1 MELLICCALL
11 GLIPAYVAQ
20 KKGRS
25 FGLWWL
31 YGALLFI
38 VALPHAL
45 IMDPLPDSEAA
56 MKHDAL
62 VRASK
67 GFSPVSQTAVELT
80 ADRRG
85 SGDLNTNKR
94 GLSNPDHAQRPEK
107 PEAPDRWRALTKYDS
122 EIRAAV
128 ETLRP
133 FGDAWVDKLGRDF
146 FALNEDKSYLPNMV
160 QTLKDEAERYDR
172 EEWSVQFRHTA
183 DGELCSEESMSVLRK
198 ARVSGYALS
207 IQSDGAFVLQ
217 NNTTTRYLRSNN
229 QIRQLGQSLPDQ
241 SPNNAS

>member
-1 MELLICCALL
+1 MELLIFCALL
-11 GLIPAYVAQ
+11 GLLPAFVAQ

-67 GFSPVSQTAVELT
+67 GLGPVRQTAIDFKV
-80 ADRRG
+80 DRKG
-85 SGDLNTNKR
+85 SDEPTVIKR
-94 GLSNPDHAQRPEK
+94 DLSNPDHAQRPVK
-107 PEAPDRWRALTKYDS
+107 PEALDRWQALTKYDP

-128 ETLRP
+128 EVLRP
-133 FGDAWVDKLGRDF
+133 FGGAWVDKLGRDF
-146 FALNEDKSYLPNMV
+146 FALNEDKSYLQSIV
-160 QTLKDEAERYDR
+160 QTLKEEAERYDR
-172 EEWSVQFRHTA
+172 EEWSAPFRYTA
-183 DGELCSEESMSVLRK
+183 DGQVCSEESLNVLRK
-198 ARVSGYALS
+198 ARASGYALS
-207 IQSDGAFVLQ
+207 SQSDGAFILQ
-217 NNTTTRYLRSNN
+217 NNTTTRYLRTNS
-229 QIRQLGQSLPDQ
+229 QILRFGQILPVQ
-241 SPNNAS
+241 SRTDVS

>member
-1 MELLICCALL
+1 MEILIFTVLL
-11 GLIPAYVAQ
+11 GLLPAYLAQ

-45 IMDPLPDSEAA
+45 IMDPLPNSIEA
-56 MKHDAL
+56 MKRDAL
-62 VRASK
+62 ERTSK

-85 SGDLNTNKR
+85 SGDLNVNKR
-94 GLSNPDHAQRPEK
+94 GLSNPDRAQRPEK
-107 PEAPDRWRALTKYDS
+107 PEALDRWRALTKYDP

-128 ETLRP
+128 EALRP
-133 FGDAWVDKLGRDF
+133 FGDVWVEKLGRDF
-146 FALNEDKSYLPNMV
+146 FALNEDKSYLPNIV

-172 EEWSVQFRHTA
+172 EEWSAQFRYTA
-183 DGELCSEESMSVLRK
+183 DGEPCSEESMSVLRR

-207 IQSDGAFVLQ
+207 TQSDGAFVLQ
-217 NNTTTRYLRSNN
+217 NSTMTRYLRSND
-229 QIRQLGQSLPDQ
+229 QIRRLGQSLPDQ